1 MDVNRIFSAE
11 QIAVPPELPH
21 VLKDWTKAVI
31 RENPDDLLAFSLQ
44 YFQGKTQLA
53 SQRKATETQIRRIR
67 QTFEAYDVD
76 GNGRMVAKELG
87 RFLVEDLGLPLSE
100 SEVEDLMLDLDGDN
114 TGFIE
119 LADLIQWYTQQSQ
132 GQPQLR

>member
-21 VLKDWTKAVI
+21 VIKDWTKAVI
-31 RENPDDLLAFSLQ
+31 RENPDDLLVFSLQ

>member
-31 RENPDDLLAFSLQ
+31 RENPTDLLAFSLQ
-44 YFQGKTQLA
+44 YFQSKTQLA
-53 SQRKATETQIRRIR
+53 SQRKATETQVRRIR
-67 QTFEAYDVD
+67 QTFETYDVD
-76 GNGRMVAKELG
+76 GNGRMMAKELG
-87 RFLVEDLGLPLSE
+87 RFLVHDLGLPLSE
-100 SEVEDLMLDLDGDN
+100 SEVDDLLLDLDSDT

-119 LADLIQWYTQQSQ
+119 LTDLIQWYTQQQ
-132 GQPQLR
+132 LQLR

>member
-21 VLKDWTKAVI
+21 VLKDWTKAAI

-132 GQPQLR
+132 QPQLR